1 MIITLLALATLVATM
16 FLILGNLR
24 VVARDTYDVLANF
37 TQRAQAEGQLVP
49 SLAFGALWLLI
60 FALSCF

>member
-16 FLILGNLR
+16 FLVLGNLR
-24 VVARDTYDVLANF
+24 MVARDTLDVLTNV
-37 TQRAQAEGQLVP
+37 TLRAHAEGQLKP
-49 SLAFGALWLLI
+49 SLAFAALWLMI

>member
-24 VVARDTYDVLANF
+24 VVARDTYDVLASF
-37 TQRAQAEGQLVP
+37 THRAHSEGQLVP
-49 SLAFGALWLLI
+49 SLAFCALWLMI